1 MDTMRKLICAVLLLG
16 ALCAQAVASGSTPF
30 LPNAQLVGQG
40 QFTRFG
46 FSVYEARLWAPLGR
60 YTQGEPFALS
70 LTYLRDIAGER
81 LVQAS
86 VDEMQK
92 LQAPLAQNTLWRG
105 ALERVLPNVVA
116 GDTITGVYQPGQG
129 ATFFHRER
137 QTGQISEELAR
148 HFFAIW
154 LDPRTSEPGLR
165 QALLGAQR

>member
-1 MDTMRKLICAVLLLG
+1 MRKLICTVLLLG
-16 ALCAQAVASGSTPF
+16 VLCAQAVASGTTPF

-70 LTYLRDIAGER
+70 LTYSRDIAGER

-92 LQAPLAQNTLWRG
+92 LQAPLAQNAQWRE

-116 GDTITGVYQPGQG
+116 GDTITGVYRPGQG

>member
-1 MDTMRKLICAVLLLG
+1 MRKVITGLLLLG
-16 ALCAQAVASGSTPF
+16 VLSLQAVASGSTPF
-30 LPNAQLVGQG
+30 LPSAQLVGQG

-70 LTYLRDIAGER
+70 LTYSREIAGDR

-86 VDEMQK
+86 FDEMQK
-92 LQAPLAQNTLWRG
+92 LLAPITQNAQWRE
-105 ALERVLPNVVA
+105 ALEHVLPNVVP

-137 QTGQISEELAR
+137 QTGQISDELAK

-154 LDPRTSEPGLR
+154 LDPRTSEPNLR
-165 QALLGAQR
+165 QALLGAKR

>member
-1 MDTMRKLICAVLLLG
+1 MDTMRKVITGLLLLG
-16 ALCAQAVASGSTPF
+16 VLSLQAVASGSPPL
-30 LPNAQLVGQG
+30 LPSAQLVGQG
-40 QFTRFG
+40 LFTRFG

-70 LTYLRDIAGER
+70 LTYSREIAGDR

-86 VDEMQK
+86 FDEMQK
-92 LQAPLAQNTLWRG
+92 LQAPIIQNTQWRE
-105 ALERVLPNVVA
+105 ALERVLPNVVP

-137 QTGQISEELAR
+137 QTGQISDDLAK

-154 LDPRTSEPGLR
+154 LDPRTSEPNLR
-165 QALLGAQR
+165 QALLGAKR